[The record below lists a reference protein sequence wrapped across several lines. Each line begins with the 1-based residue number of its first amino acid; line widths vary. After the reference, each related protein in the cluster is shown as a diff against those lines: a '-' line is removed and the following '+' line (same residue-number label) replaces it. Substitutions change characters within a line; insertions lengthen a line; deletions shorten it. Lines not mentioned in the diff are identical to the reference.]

1 MVLLRI
7 SVWIAIHNA
16 YSQLR
21 IDDHQGYILASNT
34 ASHKIFSLLQYIPA
48 LSTINPGFERLL
60 VCR

>member
-7 SVWIAIHNA
+7 SVWIAIHNT

-21 IDDHQGYILASNT
+21 HQGCILASNT

-48 LSTINPGFERLL
+48 LSTINPGFERLIE
-60 VCR
+60 CR